1 MKRIAIITMLL
12 LFSFNL
18 YAQSKKERQVHTA
31 VSALIKAMEDSD
43 VAALSKLAANELSY
57 GHSGGRVENKQEF
70 LNAFKTGASDFVK
83 INISDQNVSIV
94 NKTAIVRH
102 TLEAE
107 TNDNNQAGHVKL
119 KVLTVWQKM
128 NGGWKL
134 IARQAVKPPAN

>member
-57 GHSGGRVENKQEF
+57 GHSGGKVENKQEF
-70 LNAFKTGASDFVK
+70 LNAFQTGASDFVK
-83 INISDQNVSIV
+83 ISISDQNVSIV

>member
-57 GHSGGRVENKQEF
+57 GHSGGKVENKQEF